1 MIVSDQTIYPLWH
14 MKDLPGELNEFE
26 AANVPLA
33 DSKIL

>member
-1 MIVSDQTIYPLWH
+1 MITVAHEGFARRT
-14 MKDLPGELNEFE
+14 EEFE